1 MNLSIVVMLAVV
13 VETLVSYLTDPI
25 KKLLETPKDKRD
37 GVFYLSIITPYI
49 SFSVGLAVG
58 ILARVDAFAAFIPDA
73 VPGLSLVMTAA
84 LIGGGAS
91 MVYRIVKALKEWT
104 EKIQEVTPVQPL
116 PPVINNVV
124 ND

>member
-1 MNLSIVVMLAVV
+1 MSVVLMLAIV

-49 SFSVGLAVG
+49 SFAVGLAVG

-91 MVYRIVKALKEWT
+91 LVYRIVKAIKTWT
-104 EKIQEVTPVQPL
+104 EKIAEVTPVQPL
-116 PPVINNVV
+116 PPVINVV
-124 ND
+124 TD

>member
-1 MNLSIVVMLAVV
+1 MNLSVVLMLAIV

-25 KKLLETPKDKRD
+25 KKLLDTPKDKRD
-37 GVFYLSIITPYI
+37 GVFVLSIITPYV
-49 SFSVGLAVG
+49 SFCVGLAVG
-58 ILARVDAFAAFIPDA
+58 ILARVDAFKDFIPNA

-91 MVYRIVKALKEWT
+91 LVYRVVKAIKTWT
-104 EKIQEVTPVQPL
+104 DKIKAITPVAPL

-124 ND
+124 NG

>member
-91 MVYRIVKALKEWT
+91 LVYRIVKAIKTWT
-104 EKIQEVTPVQPL
+104 EKIAEVTPVQPL
-116 PPVINNVV
+116 PPVINVV
-124 ND
+124 TD

>member
-1 MNLSIVVMLAVV
+1 MNLSVVLMLAIV

-25 KKLLETPKDKRD
+25 KKLCETKKELRNP
-37 GVFYLSIITPYI
+37 VFYLSIVTPYI
-49 SFSVGLAVG
+49 SFIVGLAVG

-91 MVYRIVKALKEWT
+91 LVYRIVKAIKTWI
-104 EKIQEVTPVQPL
+104 EKIAEVTPVQPL
-116 PPVINNVV
+116 PPVINVV
-124 ND
+124 TD

>member
-1 MNLSIVVMLAVV
+1 MNLSVVLMLAIV

-25 KKLLETPKDKRD
+25 KKLCETKKELRNP
-37 GVFYLSIITPYI
+37 VFYLSIVTPYI
-49 SFSVGLAVG
+49 SFIVGLAVG

-91 MVYRIVKALKEWT
+91 LVYRIVKAIKTWT
-104 EKIQEVTPVQPL
+104 EKVGALTPTAPV
-116 PPVINNVV
+116 PPVIG
-124 ND
+124 DK

>member
-1 MNLSIVVMLAVV
+1 MNLSVVLMLAID

-25 KKLLETPKDKRD
+25 KQLCSTPKELRNS
-37 GVFYLSIITPYI
+37 VFYLSIITPYI
-49 SFSVGLAVG
+49 SFAVGLAVG

-91 MVYRIVKALKEWT
+91 LVYRIVKAIKTWT
-104 EKIQEVTPVQPL
+104 EKIAEVTPVQPL
-116 PPVINNVV
+116 PPVINVV

>member
-116 PPVINNVV
+116 QPIINVV

>member
-49 SFSVGLAVG
+49 SFAVGLAVG

-91 MVYRIVKALKEWT
+91 LVYRIVKAIKTWT
-104 EKIQEVTPVQPL
+104 EKIAEVTPVQPL
-116 PPVINNVV
+116 PPVINVV
-124 ND
+124 TD

>member
-1 MNLSIVVMLAVV
+1 MNLSIVLMLAIV
-13 VETLVSYLTDPI
+13 VETLVSYLTDPV

-49 SFSVGLAVG
+49 SFGVGLAVG

-91 MVYRIVKALKEWT
+91 MVYRIVKAIETWT
-104 EKIQEVTPVQPL
+104 DKIKEVTPVPL
-116 PPVINNVV
+116 LPTVINIAG
-124 ND
+124 DK

>member
-1 MNLSIVVMLAVV
+1 MNLSVVLMLAIV

-49 SFSVGLAVG
+49 SFAVGLAVG

-91 MVYRIVKALKEWT
+91 LVYRIVKAIKTWT
-104 EKIQEVTPVQPL
+104 EKIAEVTPVQPL
-116 PPVINNVV
+116 PPVINVV
-124 ND
+124 TD

>member
-1 MNLSIVVMLAVV
+1 MNLSVVLMLAIV

-25 KKLLETPKDKRD
+25 KKLLDTPKDKRD
-37 GVFYLSIITPYI
+37 GVFVLSIVTPYV
-49 SFSVGLAVG
+49 SFCVGLAVG
-58 ILARVDAFAAFIPDA
+58 ILARVDAFKDFIPNA

-91 MVYRIVKALKEWT
+91 LVYRVVKAIKTWT
-104 EKIQEVTPVQPL
+104 DKIKAITPVAPL

-124 ND
+124 NG

>member
-1 MNLSIVVMLAVV
+1 MSVVLMLAIV

-49 SFSVGLAVG
+49 SFAVGLAVG

-91 MVYRIVKALKEWT
+91 LVYRIVKALKEWT

-116 PPVINNVV
+116 QPIINVV

>member
-1 MNLSIVVMLAVV
+1 MNLSVVLMLAIV
-13 VETLVSYLTDPI
+13 VETVVGYLTDPI

-37 GVFYLSIITPYI
+37 GVFILSIITPYI
-49 SFSVGLAVG
+49 SFGVGLAVG
-58 ILARVDAFAAFIPDA
+58 ILARVDAFAALIPNA

-91 MVYRIVKALKEWT
+91 VVYRVIKALKTWT
-104 EKIQEVTPVQPL
+104 DKIKDVTPVEPL
-116 PPVINNVV
+116 PPVINVV

>member
-1 MNLSIVVMLAVV
+1 MNLSVVLMLAIV

-25 KKLLETPKDKRD
+25 KKLLDTPKDKRD
-37 GVFYLSIITPYI
+37 GVFVLSIVTPYV
-49 SFSVGLAVG
+49 SFCVGLAVG
-58 ILARVDAFAAFIPDA
+58 ILARVDAFKDFLPNA

-91 MVYRIVKALKEWT
+91 LVYRVVKAIKTWT
-104 EKIQEVTPVQPL
+104 DKIKAITPVAPL

-124 ND
+124 NG

>member
-1 MNLSIVVMLAVV
+1 MNLSVVLMLAIV

-25 KKLLETPKDKRD
+25 KKLLDTPKDKRD
-37 GVFYLSIITPYI
+37 GVFYLSIITPYV
-49 SFSVGLAVG
+49 SFCVGLAVG
-58 ILARVDAFAAFIPDA
+58 ILARVDAFKDFIPDA

-91 MVYRIVKALKEWT
+91 LVYRVVKAIKTWT
-104 EKIQEVTPVQPL
+104 DKIKAITPVAPL

-124 ND
+124 NG